1 MKRLLLS
8 KRNYN
13 NTCTYNSNEKLKF
26 REYCLENLEKVKNI
40 NLPEVSK
47 ESIYEAVLIEFRIFP
62 HLEFII
68 RNNISKLGKEWSY
81 TIVCGNLNFDFM
93 TTMCSSISEN
103 IKIIKLDYGNID
115 VIKYSE
121 ILTSVDFWNL
131 FKGEK
136 ILIHQEDSLIFRDN
150 IKEFIQWDYIGAPWP
165 KYDKVNLKHVGNGGF
180 SLRSKQ
186 CMIDVILKD
195 NKTLSFHPEDIY
207 FTRKMIELNIGN
219 IADYDTASLFS
230 LEGIANE
237 NSCGGHCFWLYNKDW
252 RKLINL

>member
-115 VIKYSE
+115 VKKYSE

-150 IKEFIQWDYIGAPWP
+150 IKEFIQWDYIGAPWQ

-186 CMIDVILKD
+186 CMINIIN
-195 NKTLSFHPEDIY
+195 NKSDKIEYHPEDLF
-207 FTRKMIELNIGN
+207 FTKNMLEKNIGN

-230 LEGIANE
+230 SE
-237 NSCGGHCFWLYNKDW
+237 NIFNPDSYGGHCFWLGNKDW
-252 RKLINL
+252 YKLIN